1 LGSENSSGNWI
12 GVVPPIL
19 ELGEFMRK
27 LALLTLGVGSLV
39 LGASVDAAVLQT
51 QNSVVVL
58 RVGDGA
64 SGQGGVGAVFLEEYS
79 ITYTGTVPTGATHVQ
94 TIAVPAAGA
103 TGTRLT
109 IGNTAAAEGG
119 MNFSANGQYLMFG
132 GYDSNVNATG
142 STGNARR
149 MIGRVDLSGNVSI
162 DAIYGAGTTSSNNAI
177 RGVTSLTGNEYW
189 FAMSANPGIAHRTWE
204 GGNNAG
210 VAATS
215 LAVLNSR
222 RLEIF
227 NNQLYVSSASGTNQG
242 VSTVGTGVP
251 TTTGQTVTILPGMP
265 TTAGPSPYDFF
276 FADANT
282 VYVADDR
289 QTTSGGLQKWV
300 LESGT
305 WVLKYTKNIDTTNDS
320 IDNGLRGLTGA
331 VDAFGN
337 VTLFA
342 TSTYGTTGTANF
354 LVGIAD
360 TLANTDPN
368 AVQYNSLASAASIPG
383 ALGPAANFRGLE
395 AIGILVPEPATIGLL
410 AGGAM
415 LLGARRR
422 R

>member
-1 LGSENSSGNWI
+1 
-12 GVVPPIL
+12 
-19 ELGEFMRK
+19 MRK
-27 LALLTLGVGSLV
+27 LALFTLGVGSLV
-39 LGASVDAAVLQT
+39 AAAGLPADAAILQT

-64 SGQGGVGAVFLEEYS
+64 SAQSGVGAVFLEEYS
-79 ITYTGTVPTGATHVQ
+79 ISYTGTVPTGATHVQ

-119 MNFSANGQYLMFG
+119 MNFSANGQYLMFA
-132 GYDSNVNATG
+132 GYDSNVNAAG

-149 MIGRVDLSGNVSI
+149 MVGRVDLSGNVSI
-162 DAIYGAGTTSSNNAI
+162 DAIYGTGTTSANNAI
-177 RGVTSLTGNEYW
+177 RGVTSQTGNEYW
-189 FAMSANPGIAHRTWE
+189 FAMSASPGIAYRTWE
-204 GGNNAG
+204 GGNNS
-210 VAATS
+210 VVTATS
-215 LAVLNSR
+215 LATLNSR

-242 VSTVGTGVP
+242 VSTVGSGVP

-265 TTAGPSPYDFF
+265 TTSGPQPYDFF

-282 VYVADDR
+282 LYVADDR
-289 QTTSGGLQKWV
+289 SFNSTTSTGSTSGGLQKWV
-300 LESGT
+300 LESGS
-305 WVLKYTKNIDTTNDS
+305 WVLKYTKNIDTGNDA
-320 IDNGLRGLTGA
+320 IDYGLRGLSGS
-331 VDAFGN
+331 VDAGGN

-354 LVGIAD
+354 LVGISD

-383 ALGPAANFRGLE
+383 AGGALANFRGLE
-395 AIGILVPEPATIGLL
+395 SIGILVPEPGTIGLL
-410 AGGAM
+410 AGGAL